1 MVKWQARSRDARCT
15 LGFDFC
21 HALRAGNLMATA
33 ERTLR
38 VLLIEDDDDQA
49 VLIERQLKRSA
60 NGTIQITRADRLA
73 IGIQALQRERFDTVL
88 LDLNLPDSRGL
99 STCYRI
105 CDSAPDTPVIAM
117 TAIDMAADGVRLV
130 REKAED
136 YFPKINLDGEFIL
149 RAILCAVERTERRRA
164 EGQLNHAAGQLEAAR
179 RIQSAL
185 LPEKA
190 PQIQGF
196 EVAALSEPA
205 EMVGGDYF
213 DFLVAPDGRV
223 FIALGDI
230 AGHGPAAAMMMAVA
244 TGSLRTAFWLGGDVG
259 TLLTRVNAVLEHF
272 PPRTTMMTMFIV
284 ELDSAAR
291 TFHYASAAHPY
302 CYLFGADGELKD
314 RLNTET
320 DVPLG
325 IVGDHVFETSPLM
338 ALEPGEAI
346 LIVSDG
352 VLESGVSRHC
362 QFGETRLL
370 ATVKE
375 NYQNSAAHIVKSII
389 TAATEF
395 RQGGAAEDDITLVIV
410 RANRQ

>member
-1 MVKWQARSRDARCT
+1 
-15 LGFDFC
+15 
-21 HALRAGNLMATA
+21 MATA
-33 ERTLR
+33 ERALR

-49 VLIERQLKRSA
+49 FLIERQLKRSG
-60 NGTIQITRADRLA
+60 NGSIQITRADRLA
-73 IGIQALQRERFDTVL
+73 LGIQALQRQQFDTVL

-99 STCYRI
+99 STCYRV

-117 TAIDMAADGVRLV
+117 TAVDMEADGVRLV

-149 RAILCAVERTERRRA
+149 RAILCAVERTQRRRA

-185 LPEKA
+185 LPEKS
-190 PQIQGF
+190 PQIAGF
-196 EVAALSEPA
+196 EVAGLSEPA

-213 DFLVAPDGRV
+213 DFLVAPDGRLFV
-223 FIALGDI
+223 ALGDI

-272 PPRTTMMTMFIV
+272 PPRTTMMTMMIV
-284 ELDSAAR
+284 ELDPGTR
-291 TFHYASAAHPY
+291 TFHYASAAHPFG
-302 CYLFGADGELKD
+302 YLFASSGKLKR
-314 RLNTET
+314 RLNVET

-325 IVGDHVFETSPLM
+325 IVGNHVFETSPVM
-338 ALEPGEAI
+338 NLEPGESI

-352 VLESGVSRHC
+352 VLESGISNQR
-362 QFGETRLL
+362 QFGEPRLL
-370 ATVKE
+370 STVE
-375 NYQNSAAHIVKSII
+375 LHYEQPVSEIVQAIVSAA
-389 TAATEF
+389 ADF
-395 RQGGAAEDDITLVIV
+395 RQGEAAEDDITVVIV
-410 RANRQ
+410 RASE

>member
-1 MVKWQARSRDARCT
+1 
-15 LGFDFC
+15 
-21 HALRAGNLMATA
+21 MATA
-33 ERTLR
+33 ERTLQ

-49 VLIERQLKRSA
+49 VLIERQLKRSG

-73 IGIQALQRERFDTVL
+73 LGIQALQRQHFDTVL
-88 LDLNLPDSRGL
+88 LDLNLPDSRGV

-105 CDSAPDTPVIAM
+105 CESAPDTPVIAM
-117 TAIDMAADGVRLV
+117 TAVDMAADGVRLV

-149 RAILCAVERTERRRA
+149 RAIYCAVERTERRRA

-196 EVAALSEPA
+196 EVAGISEPA

-213 DFLVAPDGRV
+213 DFLVAPDGTV

-272 PPRTTMMTMFIV
+272 PPRTTMMTMMIV
-284 ELDSAAR
+284 ELKPASR
-291 TFHYASAAHPY
+291 TFHYASAAHPFG
-302 CYLFGADGELKD
+302 YLIDSRGTLKR
-314 RLNTET
+314 RLNVET

-325 IVGDHVFETSPLM
+325 IVGNHVFETSPLM
-338 ALEPGEAI
+338 TLEPGEAI

-352 VLESGVSRHC
+352 VLESGISRHQ
-362 QFGETRLL
+362 QFGEPPLL
-370 ATVKE
+370 STVEE
-375 NYQNSAAHIVKSII
+375 NYDKPVSEIVKSIV
-389 TAATEF
+389 AAAADF
-395 RQGGAAEDDITLVIV
+395 RQGNPAEDDITVVIV
-410 RANRQ
+410 RASK